1 MTNTTMTTAS
11 TRQTFALFCAT
22 GKDWRVHNLTHAQAS
37 AMLSAIQGL
46 RGNKP
51 AALDLATRVFQ
62 GENVDI
68 STLPTVAEKPSFAA
82 IYKQADKAGREAAN
96 ACKPEPMVIAGY
108 EHAPIMGGVCGFAWV
123 RFPDGRKPFAKWL
136 VKNKMGSKD
145 DYRGGVTLW
154 AGFDIGNQSM
164 TIKEH
169 YCRAFA
175 AVCREHGIDCRM
187 ESRID

>member
-1 MTNTTMTTAS
+1 MNTITTAS

-22 GKDWRVHNLTHAQAS
+22 GKDWRVNNLTHAQAS

-51 AALDLATRVFQ
+51 AALEVATRIFQ
-62 GENVDI
+62 GEEIDAA
-68 STLPTVAEKPSFAA
+68 TLPTVEAKPSFKA
-82 IYKQADKAGREAAN
+82 IFDEAHKAGLQAAE
-96 ACKPEPMVIAGY
+96 ACKPEPMIIAGY
-108 EHAPIMGGVCGFAWV
+108 EREPIMGGVCGFAWV
-123 RFPDGRKPFAKWL
+123 HFKDGRKPFSKWL
-136 VKNKMGSKD
+136 VKNNLGSKD

-154 AGFDIGNQSM
+154 AGFEIGNQSL

-175 AVCREHGIDCRM
+175 AVCQKHGIDCRM
-187 ESRID
+187 MSRID